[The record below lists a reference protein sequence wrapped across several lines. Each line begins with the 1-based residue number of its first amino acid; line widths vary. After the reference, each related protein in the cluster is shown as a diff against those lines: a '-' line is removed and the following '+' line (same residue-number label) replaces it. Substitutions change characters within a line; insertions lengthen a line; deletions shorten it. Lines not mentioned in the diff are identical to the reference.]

1 MRPAI
6 GAYLSSLTNV
16 WKRHD
21 FKSEHIYWYVTI
33 YKLTGPKYLN
43 NIKLW
48 IIHADILTLEYF
60 IIAFQ
65 MQKCPV
71 CQQTTG
77 DRSVDRPR
85 EMV

>member
-6 GAYLSSLTNV
+6 GAYLSSLTHV

-21 FKSEHIYWYVTI
+21 FKFEHIYWYVTI

-48 IIHADILTLEYF
+48 IIHVDILTLEYF

-71 CQQTTG
+71 CQ
-77 DRSVDRPR
+77 
-85 EMV
+85 